1 MAIVWE
7 YQRSEAHYR
16 VVKAGASIRLYTN
29 GVFHS
34 QYNPNQLI
42 NGSVWDLLI
51 APALHPRIA
60 QQPRLLVMGV
70 GGGTVIS
77 VLQKLLRP
85 SVTVGLELNPLHLH
99 IARHYFSVQRRNT
112 LLLQTDA
119 IRWADYYRG
128 PAFDVVIDD
137 LFGEHNGEP
146 SRAIALGRTW
156 FKKLIGMVTEQ
167 GCLVVNVDDT
177 KQLQVLLAELRPH
190 ERIDVLKRSVVLQL
204 PQYYNAVL
212 VYYRSGDA
220 ELHARLIKE
229 QLQQNAVGRHKARV
243 LPLAVWL
250 RRQ

>member
-7 YQRSEAHYR
+7 YQSSEAHYR
-16 VVKAGASIRLYTN
+16 AIKAGASIRLYTN

-51 APALHPRIA
+51 APALHPQLVQTPRI
-60 QQPRLLVMGV
+60 LVMGV

-77 VLQKLLRP
+77 ALQTLLQP
-85 SVTVGLELNPLHLH
+85 SLTVGLELNAIHLH
-99 IARHYFSVQRRNT
+99 IARHYFSVQPRNT

-128 PAFDVVIDD
+128 PAFDVVVDD

-146 SRAIALGRTW
+146 CRAIALGRTW
-156 FKKLIGMVTEQ
+156 FNKLMGLVTVE
-167 GCLVVNVDDT
+167 GCLVVNVDDIN
-177 KQLQVLLAELRPH
+177 QLQVLLDELKPS
-190 ERIDVLKRSVVLQL
+190 ERADLLAHSVVLQL

-212 VYYRSGDA
+212 ACYRSGSA
-220 ELHARLIKE
+220 EQHARVIKQ
-229 QLQQNAVGRHKARV
+229 QLQKNSAGQHKGRV
-243 LPLAVWL
+243 VPLATFL
-250 RRQ
+250 RR